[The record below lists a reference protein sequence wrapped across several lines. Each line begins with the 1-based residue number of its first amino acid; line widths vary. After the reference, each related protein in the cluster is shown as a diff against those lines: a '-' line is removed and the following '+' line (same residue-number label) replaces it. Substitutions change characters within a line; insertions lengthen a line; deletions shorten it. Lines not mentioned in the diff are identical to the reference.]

1 MKKFLLSLIALVMSV
16 FSAHA
21 AWEQTTSIAVGD
33 VVVLA
38 VDNGTV
44 TKELS
49 AVTTSGTTI
58 GQVVDYTTTPEGVY
72 PLTVVAGTAEG
83 SFGFKNADGAYLAWA
98 SGNSL
103 KTSETLDE
111 SASWTVTF
119 TEAGAADI
127 YNVGTPAR
135 KLQYNAQSPRFACYG
150 NSGQTAPILFKEA
163 TAGAVTKPTITP
175 GSTTVFAPQEITI
188 TAEEGAEIYYTLNG
202 GEEQKY
208 TAPFTVSETTTI
220 EAYAKVGEQKSDK
233 AKVIITFGPIYN
245 SLAAANEAAT
255 SDRIVSRVN
264 FTEALV
270 TYVNGSNAY
279 IQDAT
284 AGFLVYGNSG
294 LTVGDKVTGYV
305 QGQLYTYNGLP
316 EVANPTVEVTV
327 VSSGNEVKPVVVDA
341 AELAANPLKYVSQY
355 VTIQPS
361 TFAEDAEVASKS
373 NLTFT
378 SGETAL
384 VLRNNFELEFGVEAA
399 KEYAVSG
406 LVTIYKDAVQLYP
419 TSTEDIA
426 EYVAPYVPEFA
437 YAKYIVKNVGSG
449 LYWGAGNDWGTRASL
464 IKSPEFVKID
474 PTDMPEGQYKLES
487 QVNNGGTQYY
497 FNGDYMDN
505 GNPVGLIITKLANGN
520 YTIALASDGTLYGYD
535 GTSTV
540 LGKGLTNA
548 EDPNAQWT
556 IQSLDEAKAAL
567 ANATEEAP
575 MNASL
580 LFDDLNFGRNNRYSS
595 KWIVS
600 ADCTNK
606 NLSGGNN
613 VNNCAESFHS
623 VFTVNQSVEAP
634 NGLYVVTAQGFYR
647 QDGTDNDNLPVF
659 FANEETMTFP
669 LKTGAE
675 NSMSDASASF
685 TNGLYTIEPIYVQVT
700 DGQLNIGTKLETNT
714 SLWCIWDNFQV
725 MYYGPDA
732 DVNNVKF
739 AALIAQ
745 VDELRAKAEALK
757 ENADVTEPVKA
768 VLETA
773 LAETAEVAAEEEA
786 LNAAI
791 ATLNAAIE
799 PAEVCVD
806 IAPKLAAAKR
816 LVESTNVYTAE
827 AKAAYEAVIAEAEA
841 KYQEG
846 TLTRAEASAFV
857 NPEIVAGWH
866 SSNAFDDMLL
876 SAWTIN
882 EAQCADFTTALYIN
896 TWSVEGETDGSD
908 FKVPFFEYWTGDD
921 ASLGTATLTA
931 TMNGLEAG
939 LYEVSVLAR
948 VRAKDGYTAPTTG
961 ITLDVNGGE
970 ATDIAAGQQVGTSQF
985 FLAEFKA
992 VGSVAE
998 DGVLKININVAADNN
1013 ISWLSFKN
1021 VNYTM
1026 TGTMQDVYYNAALE
1040 TLENGEMYRVF
1051 VEKDG
1056 TNYYLTGEGKLA
1068 ATIEEAT
1075 IFNFKKVNASN
1086 TEYETGWDLGYK
1098 FTNPGLSGGS
1108 TGDIVNVGN
1117 IKLGGN
1123 NNRDTYERQVFFLK
1137 DGKYAVRATNA
1148 KGESWGANTYWDA
1161 LDGAELPEAGYVLEP
1176 TYVWQIQP
1184 ISNLEKLN
1192 ELLAT
1197 AKTTIESAEN
1207 VGDNLFQKPTKAFE
1221 AFGQTVDEAQ
1231 AVADKEAATEE
1242 EITAALEALQTA
1254 IATYASAYNYP
1265 EEGAVYTLQQK
1276 ASGLYMAL
1284 DGAADKVMLAEEP
1297 QEFSWVT
1304 AEGGFYLMNEEGY
1317 VGLAGTN
1324 NWTMSAQEA
1333 KKFVISPALVEI
1345 DGEPY
1350 YTLNEPKGMIASDGT
1365 AAGDACFADKSV
1377 AKSGDKAYWTIAK
1390 VVKPTT
1396 YILTEDDEYGHWF
1409 RPDAGEADPYSFP
1422 FNSTFESA
1430 DGVFTFQM
1438 TDMNGALHNHI
1449 NKNVFKDHK
1458 GFRINA
1464 GDGDH
1469 IVTISVPR
1477 GYSITDFVFECPE
1490 DEGGSGSYNYATNAE
1505 FTDAITLQKGVTITE
1520 EVNAQS
1526 FKFYLHQ
1533 NSGVIDVTFK
1543 ANVITV
1549 DVPAEFNYSV
1559 DSYVGAFYEGLPIEV
1574 ELEEIMNAIGAT
1586 STDQIAIYSE
1596 EPDGTR
1602 IEGVLGNTDGWRNA
1616 EGAFQGWGA
1625 DARVYVQDN
1634 NRFSGEELDYK
1645 TYYLG
1650 GMENQTNEVAAYT
1663 VKLVYV
1669 NKETS
1674 AEAAVFLTLNYIEP
1688 EPVVFEIS
1696 DLDIQASVEYE
1707 TTEGSYV
1714 EKSVTLTDEQVAS
1727 ILAELGLESLE
1738 AAEVYGYNPTTE
1750 EFVVNY
1756 AGFDGWRDANGD
1768 FHNWSGNAEAP
1779 ICVKYTDGKT
1789 YLCYNIAGLEAAE
1802 YVAYWAITNGEK
1814 AVLVKIN
1821 FKYNIPVGINAIDA
1835 DLENAVIYD
1844 LSGRRVSKA
1853 GKGIFII
1860 NGKKVALK

>member
-220 EAYAKVGEQKSDK
+220 EAYAKVGEQKSDN

-255 SDRIVSRVN
+255 GDRIVSRVN

-270 TYVNGSNAY
+270 TFVHGSNAY

-378 SGETAL
+378 SGETEL

-419 TSTEDIA
+419 TSAEDIA

-464 IKSPEFVKID
+464 IKSPEFVKLD

-540 LGKGLTNA
+540 LGKELTNA

-580 LFDDLNFGRNNRYSS
+580 LFDDLNFGRNNRYAS

-634 NGLYVVTAQGFYR
+634 NGLYAVTAQGFYR

-714 SLWCIWDNFQV
+714 NLWCIWDNFQV

-773 LAETAEVAAEEEA
+773 LAETAEVASEEEA

-908 FKVPFFEYWTGDD
+908 FKVPFFEYWTGND

-939 LYEVSVLAR
+939 LYEVSVWAR
-948 VRAKDGYTAPTTG
+948 VRAKNGYTAPTTG

-970 ATDIAAGQQVGTSQF
+970 PTDIAAGQQVGTSQF

-1021 VNYTM
+1021 VNYTAKDE
-1026 TGTMQDVYYNAALE
+1026 TEYAYEQALANLKDGY
-1040 TLENGEMYRVF
+1040 TYRIF
-1051 VEKDG
+1051 VEKDEAK
-1056 TNYYLTGEGKLA
+1056 YYLKADGYLTASE
-1068 ATIEEAT
+1068 EEAKVFT
-1075 IFNFKKVNASN
+1075 FNAVNVSGKVYPTSWN
-1086 TEYETGWDLGYK
+1086 LGCR
-1098 FTNPGLSGGS
+1098 FTNPETGGQ
-1108 TGDIVNVGN
+1108 TTFENDGHIHVGSQD
-1117 IKLGGN
+1117 
-1123 NNRDTYERQVFFLK
+1123 RDDWERQVFFLK

-1148 KGESWGANTYWDA
+1148 NNTAWGSNTYWDA
-1161 LDGAELPEAGYVLEP
+1161 FDGAELPEAGYSLEP
-1176 TYVWQIQP
+1176 AYIWQVETFVDLSGLDNIIAELEAIIAATDTYAD
-1184 ISNLEKLN
+1184 EAGAA
-1192 ELLAT
+1192 AT
-1197 AKTTIESAEN
+1197 A
-1207 VGDNLFQKPTKAFE
+1207 
-1221 AFGQTVDEAQ
+1221 
-1231 AVADKEAATEE
+1231 
-1242 EITAALEALQTA
+1242 TAALEAIKAGEYGNIEAVNAAIAQVRTIGNTFLTA
-1254 IATYASAYNYP
+1254 ITVKKDIDATNFFLVNPTPTANYNGWEGSKSNAFDAGNNVAEFWNMSGANFHQTVTLPEGTYRLIVVALTRTDMASYVYAGENQTTIVGVGNPPVNSRAQANEWFNQGNGVNVVDFEMAEAGDIEIGLTADNANGDHWTVWRSFRIILTGEP
-1265 EEGAVYTLQQK
+1265 
-1276 ASGLYMAL
+1276 ASTEATITYDGEALTFDENNNVQL
-1284 DGAADKVMLAEEP
+1284 DGAYDESL
-1297 QEFSWVT
+1297 
-1304 AEGGFYLMNEEGY
+1304 L
-1317 VGLAGTN
+1317 
-1324 NWTMSAQEA
+1324 
-1333 KKFVISPALVEI
+1333 
-1345 DGEPY
+1345 
-1350 YTLNEPKGMIASDGT
+1350 
-1365 AAGDACFADKSV
+1365 SV
-1377 AKSGDKAYWTIAK
+1377 VS
-1390 VVKPTT
+1390 
-1396 YILTEDDEYGHWF
+1396 
-1409 RPDAGEADPYSFP
+1409 
-1422 FNSTFESA
+1422 
-1430 DGVFTFQM
+1430 
-1438 TDMNGALHNHI
+1438 
-1449 NKNVFKDHK
+1449 
-1458 GFRINA
+1458 
-1464 GDGDH
+1464 
-1469 IVTISVPR
+1469 
-1477 GYSITDFVFECPE
+1477 E
-1490 DEGGSGSYNYATNAE
+1490 DENATVTTSYEEKDGSNV
-1505 FTDAITLQKGVTITE
+1505 LTIT
-1520 EVNAQS
+1520 V
-1526 FKFYLHQ
+1526 K
-1533 NSGVIDVTFK
+1533 
-1543 ANVITV
+1543 
-1549 DVPAEFNYSV
+1549 
-1559 DSYVGAFYEGLPIEV
+1559 
-1574 ELEEIMNAIGAT
+1574 
-1586 STDQIAIYSE
+1586 
-1596 EPDGTR
+1596 
-1602 IEGVLGNTDGWRNA
+1602 
-1616 EGAFQGWGA
+1616 GA
-1625 DARVYVQDN
+1625 DADTNPN
-1634 NRFSGEELDYK
+1634 NVV
-1645 TYYLG
+1645 T
-1650 GMENQTNEVAAYT
+1650 YT
-1663 VKLVYV
+1663 V
-1669 NKETS
+1669 T
-1674 AEAAVFLTLNYIEP
+1674 F
-1688 EPVVFEIS
+1688 
-1696 DLDIQASVEYE
+1696 D
-1707 TTEGSYV
+1707 
-1714 EKSVTLTDEQVAS
+1714 VA
-1727 ILAELGLESLE
+1727 
-1738 AAEVYGYNPTTE
+1738 
-1750 EFVVNY
+1750 
-1756 AGFDGWRDANGD
+1756 
-1768 FHNWSGNAEAP
+1768 
-1779 ICVKYTDGKT
+1779 
-1789 YLCYNIAGLEAAE
+1789 
-1802 YVAYWAITNGEK
+1802 
-1814 AVLVKIN
+1814 
-1821 FKYNIPVGINAIDA
+1821 VGINAVDA

-1844 LSGRRVSKA
+1844 LAGRRVSKA
-1853 GKGIFII
+1853 NKGIYII
-1860 NGKKVALK
+1860 NGKKVAIK

>member
-188 TAEEGAEIYYTLNG
+188 TAEEGADIYYTLNG

-208 TAPFTVSETTTI
+208 TVPFTVSETTTI
-220 EAYAKVGEQKSDK
+220 EAYAKVGEQKSDN

-270 TYVNGSNAY
+270 TFVHGSNAY

-378 SGETAL
+378 SGETEL

-464 IKSPEFVKID
+464 IKSPEFVKLD
-474 PTDMPEGQYKLES
+474 PTDMTEGQYKLES

-505 GNPVGLIITKLANGN
+505 GNPVGLIITKLENGN

-613 VNNCAESFHS
+613 VNNCAESYHS

-634 NGLYVVTAQGFYR
+634 NGLYAVTAQGFYR
-647 QDGTDNDNLPVF
+647 QDGADNDNLPVF

-675 NSMSDASASF
+675 NSMGDASASF

-714 SLWCIWDNFQV
+714 NLWCIWDNFQV

-732 DVNNVKF
+732 DINNVKF

-773 LAETAEVAAEEEA
+773 LAETAEVASEEEA

-816 LVESTNVYTAE
+816 LAESTNVYTAE
-827 AKAAYEAVIAEAEA
+827 AKAAYEAVIAETEA

-866 SSNAFDDMLL
+866 SSNAFDDLLL

-921 ASLGTATLTA
+921 QSLGKATLTA

-939 LYEVSVLAR
+939 LYEVSVWAR
-948 VRAKDGYTAPTTG
+948 VRAKNGYTAPTTG

-998 DGVLKININVAADNN
+998 DGILKINLNVAENNN

-1021 VNYTM
+1021 VNYTAKDE
-1026 TGTMQDVYYNAALE
+1026 TEYAYEQALANLKDGY
-1040 TLENGEMYRVF
+1040 TYRIF
-1051 VEKDG
+1051 VEKDEAK
-1056 TNYYLTGEGKLA
+1056 YYLKADGYLTASE
-1068 ATIEEAT
+1068 EEAKVFT
-1075 IFNFKKVNASN
+1075 FNAVNVTGKVYPTSWN
-1086 TEYETGWDLGYK
+1086 LGCR
-1098 FTNPGLSGGS
+1098 FTNPETGGQ
-1108 TGDIVNVGN
+1108 TTFENDGHIHVGSQD
-1117 IKLGGN
+1117 
-1123 NNRDTYERQVFFLK
+1123 RDDWERQVFFLK

-1148 KGESWGANTYWDA
+1148 NNTAWGSNTYWDA
-1161 LDGAELPEAGYVLEP
+1161 FDGAELPEAGYSLEP
-1176 TYVWQIQP
+1176 AYIWQVETFVDLSGLDNIIAELEAIIAATDTYAD
-1184 ISNLEKLN
+1184 EAGAA
-1192 ELLAT
+1192 AT
-1197 AKTTIESAEN
+1197 A
-1207 VGDNLFQKPTKAFE
+1207 
-1221 AFGQTVDEAQ
+1221 
-1231 AVADKEAATEE
+1231 
-1242 EITAALEALQTA
+1242 TAALEAIKAGEYGNIEAVNAAIAQVRTIGNTFLTA
-1254 IATYASAYNYP
+1254 IAIKKDIDATNFFLVNPTPTANYNGWEGNKSNAFDAGNNVAEFWNMSGANFHQTVTLPEGTYRLIVVALTRTDMASYVYAGENQTTIVGVGNPPVNSRAQANEWFNQGNGVNVVDFEMAEAGDIEIGLTADNANGDHWTVWRSFRIILTGEPASTEATITYNG
-1265 EEGAVYTLQQK
+1265 EALTFDENNNVQ
-1276 ASGLYMAL
+1276 L
-1284 DGAADKVMLAEEP
+1284 DGAYDENL
-1297 QEFSWVT
+1297 
-1304 AEGGFYLMNEEGY
+1304 L
-1317 VGLAGTN
+1317 
-1324 NWTMSAQEA
+1324 
-1333 KKFVISPALVEI
+1333 
-1345 DGEPY
+1345 
-1350 YTLNEPKGMIASDGT
+1350 
-1365 AAGDACFADKSV
+1365 SV
-1377 AKSGDKAYWTIAK
+1377 VS
-1390 VVKPTT
+1390 
-1396 YILTEDDEYGHWF
+1396 
-1409 RPDAGEADPYSFP
+1409 
-1422 FNSTFESA
+1422 
-1430 DGVFTFQM
+1430 
-1438 TDMNGALHNHI
+1438 
-1449 NKNVFKDHK
+1449 
-1458 GFRINA
+1458 
-1464 GDGDH
+1464 
-1469 IVTISVPR
+1469 
-1477 GYSITDFVFECPE
+1477 E
-1490 DEGGSGSYNYATNAE
+1490 DENATVTTSYEEKDGSNV
-1505 FTDAITLQKGVTITE
+1505 LTIT
-1520 EVNAQS
+1520 V
-1526 FKFYLHQ
+1526 K
-1533 NSGVIDVTFK
+1533 
-1543 ANVITV
+1543 
-1549 DVPAEFNYSV
+1549 
-1559 DSYVGAFYEGLPIEV
+1559 
-1574 ELEEIMNAIGAT
+1574 
-1586 STDQIAIYSE
+1586 
-1596 EPDGTR
+1596 
-1602 IEGVLGNTDGWRNA
+1602 
-1616 EGAFQGWGA
+1616 GA
-1625 DARVYVQDN
+1625 DADTNPN
-1634 NRFSGEELDYK
+1634 NVV
-1645 TYYLG
+1645 T
-1650 GMENQTNEVAAYT
+1650 YT
-1663 VKLVYV
+1663 V
-1669 NKETS
+1669 T
-1674 AEAAVFLTLNYIEP
+1674 F
-1688 EPVVFEIS
+1688 
-1696 DLDIQASVEYE
+1696 D
-1707 TTEGSYV
+1707 
-1714 EKSVTLTDEQVAS
+1714 VA
-1727 ILAELGLESLE
+1727 
-1738 AAEVYGYNPTTE
+1738 
-1750 EFVVNY
+1750 
-1756 AGFDGWRDANGD
+1756 
-1768 FHNWSGNAEAP
+1768 
-1779 ICVKYTDGKT
+1779 
-1789 YLCYNIAGLEAAE
+1789 
-1802 YVAYWAITNGEK
+1802 
-1814 AVLVKIN
+1814 
-1821 FKYNIPVGINAIDA
+1821 VGINAVDA

-1844 LSGRRVSKA
+1844 LAGRRVSKA
-1853 GKGIFII
+1853 NKGIYII
-1860 NGKKVALK
+1860 NGKKVAIK